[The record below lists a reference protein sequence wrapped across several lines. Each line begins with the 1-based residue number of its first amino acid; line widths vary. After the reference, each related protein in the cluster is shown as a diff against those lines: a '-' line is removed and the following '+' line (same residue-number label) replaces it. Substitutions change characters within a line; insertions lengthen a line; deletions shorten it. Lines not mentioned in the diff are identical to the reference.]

1 MRCGGFAVSG
11 AERNQTPEAS
21 DSSNRKMEAKAQRRL
36 TRDLLKVIT
45 NRCRLFSVN
54 VQFKFLALASLHL
67 ETIYPERVGIAV
79 MIGGT
84 VLIIALLLWLLLR

>member
-1 MRCGGFAVSG
+1 
-11 AERNQTPEAS
+11 
-21 DSSNRKMEAKAQRRL
+21 MEAKAQRRL

-67 ETIYPERVGIAV
+67 ETIYPERVGCGNDWRNSPHYCVA
-79 MIGGT
+79 
-84 VLIIALLLWLLLR
+84 ALAATEVDV